1 MDRVVDR
8 APVIVRA
15 YRGAETT
22 HRDTSRGTTALSG
35 AGGDRRLTE
44 PDGKAPVAPGL
55 GAEFRD
61 AVTLRAVLLVVG
73 VGLLQ
78 LGFIASYIGAFHR
91 PIPHR
96 MALAVVAPAAIRAT
110 LVDRLNAIAGHPLD
124 AVAVA
129 SASAG
134 TTKLLARTAYGVLV
148 VDVTGS
154 TDRLLEA
161 SASGVSAATA
171 MTTVMRAVEANQH
184 RTLRVHDL
192 RPPLPGDSNS
202 LSSFYLVVGWIV
214 GGYLV
219 SAILGVSAGSRPANT
234 NRATVRLAAIA
245 VYAVITGDG
254 RGGDRRAVASRPPVR
269 RGRTGS
275 AGRPRGVRRRG
286 LLDGAPGG
294 GGHRGDRCQHPALRG
309 HRQPQCRWCLRL
321 AATTHLLAAGGSVDP
336 LGSGYCPRPEASP
349 TSGASES
356 GPTWWS
362 SPPTPWWASS
372 SSTPC

>member
-1 MDRVVDR
+1 MTD
-8 APVIVRA
+8 ASLNP
-15 YRGAETT
+15 
-22 HRDTSRGTTALSG
+22 TAKPRSH
-35 AGGDRRLTE
+35 
-44 PDGKAPVAPGL
+44 GL

-96 MALAVVAPAAIRAT
+96 MALAVVAPAAIRPA
-110 LVDRLNAIAGHPLD
+110 LVDRLNAIAGHPLGT

-148 VDVTGS
+148 VDTTGS

-245 VYAVITGDG
+245 VYAVITGVAGAAIAGPWLHALPSDVVG
-254 RGGDRRAVASRPPVR
+254 LGLLGALVVFAAGASRW
-269 RGRTGS
+269 GS
-275 AGRPRGVRRRG
+275 RWWR
-286 LLDGAPGG
+286 AP
-294 GGHRGDRCQHPALRG
+294 
-309 HRQPQCRWCLRL
+309 W
-321 AATTHLLAAGGSVDP
+321 GSVSASCSSWSSATP
-336 LGSGYCPRPEASP
+336 VPVVPTPGRYYPPSGGWWSGSPRERVRPRPEASP